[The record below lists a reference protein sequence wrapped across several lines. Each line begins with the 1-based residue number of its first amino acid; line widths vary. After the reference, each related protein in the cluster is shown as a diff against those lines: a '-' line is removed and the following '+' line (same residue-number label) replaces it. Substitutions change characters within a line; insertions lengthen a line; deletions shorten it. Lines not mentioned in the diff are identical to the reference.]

1 MKKKLIPVLPFAIM
15 PVFIPV
21 YSILDSL
28 IFVDVFGCGCV
39 PDSQTNMLNIAFNAN
54 DLRVTVF
61 FALAVLLFVWS
72 AFIAKGFPKKV
83 VRIIYCAAA
92 IVLNLLLAA
101 WVAKNFMWA

>member
-21 YSILDSL
+21 YNILDSL
-28 IFVDVFGCGCV
+28 VFVDVFGCGCV
-39 PDSQTNMLNIAFNAN
+39 PDAQTNMLNIAFNAN

-61 FALAVLLFVWS
+61 FALAVLLSVWS
-72 AFIAKGFPKKV
+72 AFVSKKIQKKV
-83 VRIIYCAAA
+83 VRIIYCVAV
-92 IVLNLLLAA
+92 IVFNLLLAA

>member
-1 MKKKLIPVLPFAIM
+1 MKKKLIPVLPFVIM

-21 YSILDSL
+21 YNILDSL

-61 FALAVLLFVWS
+61 FALAILLSAWS
-72 AFIAKGFPKKV
+72 AFVSETFQKKA
-83 VRIIYCAAA
+83 VRIIYCVA
-92 IVLNLLLAA
+92 VLAVNLLLAA

>member
-1 MKKKLIPVLPFAIM
+1 MKKKLIPVFPFAIM

-21 YSILDSL
+21 YNILDSL

-61 FALAVLLFVWS
+61 FALAILLSVWS
-72 AFIAKGFPKKV
+72 AFVAKTFQKKA
-83 VRIIYCAAA
+83 VRIIYCVAV
-92 IVLNLLLAA
+92 IVFNLLLAA

>member
-21 YSILDSL
+21 YNILDSL
-28 IFVDVFGCGCV
+28 VFVDVFGCGCV
-39 PDSQTNMLNIAFNAN
+39 PDAQTNMLNIAFNAN

-61 FALAVLLFVWS
+61 FALAVLLSVWS
-72 AFIAKGFPKKV
+72 AFVSKKFQKKV
-83 VRIIYCAAA
+83 VRIIYCVAV
-92 IVLNLLLAA
+92 IVFNLLLAA